1 MKKVIFTDPNGEKE
15 IISDIKHLKSIII
28 DDFKTYWMQGSGDGF
43 IDFYE
48 NDKKVSTLLIGPNIE
63 HGLYLHYI
71 DNIKHIDLLSLNNEN
86 ELEEVLETAEEIY
99 ASKGLFLPIES
110 AWEGIM
116 DFIET
121 GNPSSK
127 IIWITPDNIPENGNW

>member
-1 MKKVIFTDPNGEKE
+1 MKNIIFTNPNGEKE
-15 IISDIKHLKSIII
+15 TISDIKCFKSIII

-71 DNIKHIDLLSLNNEN
+71 DNIKHIEMLSLNSE
-86 ELEEVLETAEEIY
+86 
-99 ASKGLFLPIES
+99 
-110 AWEGIM
+110 
-116 DFIET
+116 
-121 GNPSSK
+121 
-127 IIWITPDNIPENGNW
+127 